1 MAILVNL
8 EKTPVWVS
16 VSVLNRTELHL
27 LFVIGL
33 RKQMPETTE
42 NYHHIP
48 VSKKKKSAKIV
59 TIAIGKGGIKALYD
73 VKNKVI
79 LTYLFPV
86 GKFTMKEARKWI
98 KNHGHKVVASL
109 LDLVDRLDYLK
120 EAIVALQEK

>member
-1 MAILVNL
+1 
-8 EKTPVWVS
+8 
-16 VSVLNRTELHL
+16 
-27 LFVIGL
+27 
-33 RKQMPETTE
+33 MPETTE

-59 TIAIGKGGIKALYD
+59 TIAIGKGEIKALYD